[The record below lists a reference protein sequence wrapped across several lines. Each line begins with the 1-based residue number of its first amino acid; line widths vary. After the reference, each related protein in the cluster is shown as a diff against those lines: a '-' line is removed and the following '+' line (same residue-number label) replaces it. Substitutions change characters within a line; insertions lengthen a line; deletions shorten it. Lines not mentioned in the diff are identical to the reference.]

1 MQQQQKVKKMEE
13 NLTILRRC
21 SLFAGLSD
29 TQTAALLQSLH
40 PVRRSFSKG
49 EVLLL
54 AGYETQEL
62 GVVLCG
68 QIEAEKQTADGVTLT
83 LTRMGPGGIFAD
95 ILAGSRGAK
104 SPVTVTAATD
114 VTVLLIPYK
123 SLLRPGVPLDAAHA
137 AVLQNLVAA
146 MADKY
151 FALDRRVELL
161 MLHSLREKVLHYL
174 RTEAL
179 PAPGGAVRTPYT
191 REEVLG
197 NTGLQVAYTM
207 LDRGF
212 GKFDDNGGF
221 TANSGTTW
229 DLTTTFPTAEDLYN
243 EMYDAYDGDV
253 AQYWSIEGIGR
264 ADMLAAVQNSL
275 VREWAPLDDDWRG
288 GVQSVSGVKKVDDRT
303 IRISLTRCDDTIL
316 KTLTGVCI
324 APLHVYGDVS
334 LFDPDND
341 SFGFTKGNLSSVR
354 ANNGKAVGAG
364 EYAYRETD
372 LRTVYLDANENY
384 WLGVTDVPEI
394 ILSKAE

>member
-104 SPVTVTAATD
+104 SPVTVTAAAD

-123 SLLRPGVPLDAAHA
+123 
-137 AVLQNLVAA
+137 
-146 MADKY
+146 
-151 FALDRRVELL
+151 RVELL

-191 REEVLG
+191 RAGLAAYLG
-197 NTGLQVAYTM
+197 CERSALCRELSRMRRDGILQIDGRVFR
-207 LDRGF
+207 LLPGVPPRQ
-212 GKFDDNGGF
+212 NGR
-221 TANSGTTW
+221 
-229 DLTTTFPTAEDLYN
+229 P
-243 EMYDAYDGDV
+243 V
-253 AQYWSIEGIGR
+253 R
-264 ADMLAAVQNSL
+264 AD
-275 VREWAPLDDDWRG
+275 REE
-288 GVQSVSGVKKVDDRT
+288 
-303 IRISLTRCDDTIL
+303 
-316 KTLTGVCI
+316 
-324 APLHVYGDVS
+324 
-334 LFDPDND
+334 ND
-341 SFGFTKGNLSSVR
+341 GM
-354 ANNGKAVGAG
+354 
-364 EYAYRETD
+364 
-372 LRTVYLDANENY
+372 
-384 WLGVTDVPEI
+384 
-394 ILSKAE
+394 

>member
-29 TQTAALLQSLH
+29 TQTVALLQSLH

-179 PAPGGAVRTPYT
+179 PASGGAVRTPYT
-191 REEVLG
+191 RAGLAAYLG
-197 NTGLQVAYTM
+197 CERSALCRELSRMRRDGILQIDGRVFR
-207 LDRGF
+207 LLPGVSPRQ
-212 GKFDDNGGF
+212 NGR
-221 TANSGTTW
+221 
-229 DLTTTFPTAEDLYN
+229 P
-243 EMYDAYDGDV
+243 V
-253 AQYWSIEGIGR
+253 R
-264 ADMLAAVQNSL
+264 AD
-275 VREWAPLDDDWRG
+275 REE
-288 GVQSVSGVKKVDDRT
+288 
-303 IRISLTRCDDTIL
+303 
-316 KTLTGVCI
+316 
-324 APLHVYGDVS
+324 
-334 LFDPDND
+334 ND
-341 SFGFTKGNLSSVR
+341 GM
-354 ANNGKAVGAG
+354 
-364 EYAYRETD
+364 
-372 LRTVYLDANENY
+372 
-384 WLGVTDVPEI
+384 
-394 ILSKAE
+394 

>member
-1 MQQQQKVKKMEE
+1 MLQQQKVKKMEE

-191 REEVLG
+191 RAGLAAYLGCGFCRAFRPVKTAGPCGQTGRKTMECKHSSGVTQRLARIAGQVNGIRDMVEEGRPCDDLLVQLSSASSAL
-197 NTGLQVAYTM
+197 TQVARLIM
-207 LDRGF
+207 AEHLEHCVLAGF
-212 GKFDDNGGF
+212 E
-221 TANSGTTW
+221 T
-229 DLTTTFPTAEDLYN
+229 
-243 EMYDAYDGDV
+243 GD
-253 AQYWSIEGIGR
+253 
-264 ADMLAAVQNSL
+264 
-275 VREWAPLDDDWRG
+275 
-288 GVQSVSGVKKVDDRT
+288 
-303 IRISLTRCDDTIL
+303 
-316 KTLTGVCI
+316 
-324 APLHVYGDVS
+324 
-334 LFDPDND
+334 
-341 SFGFTKGNLSSVR
+341 
-354 ANNGKAVGAG
+354 
-364 EYAYRETD
+364 RET
-372 LRTVYLDANENY
+372 TVEN
-384 WLGVTDVPEI
+384 LKKALEQF
-394 ILSKAE
+394 SKMK

>member
-179 PAPGGAVRTPYT
+179 PAPGGAVRP
-191 REEVLG
+191 RRAG
-197 NTGLQVAYTM
+197 GISGLRAQRSVPGAFAHAAGRNITN
-207 LDRGF
+207 RRARVSASAGRSAPSKRQARAGRQG
-212 GKFDDNGGF
+212 GKRWNV
-221 TANSGTTW
+221 NI
-229 DLTTTFPTAEDLYN
+229 
-243 EMYDAYDGDV
+243 
-253 AQYWSIEGIGR
+253 Q
-264 ADMLAAVQNSL
+264 AV
-275 VREWAPLDDDWRG
+275 
-288 GVQSVSGVKKVDDRT
+288 
-303 IRISLTRCDDTIL
+303 
-316 KTLTGVCI
+316 
-324 APLHVYGDVS
+324 
-334 LFDPDND
+334 
-341 SFGFTKGNLSSVR
+341 
-354 ANNGKAVGAG
+354 
-364 EYAYRETD
+364 
-372 LRTVYLDANENY
+372 
-384 WLGVTDVPEI
+384 
-394 ILSKAE
+394 

>member
-191 REEVLG
+191 RAGLAAYLGCERSALCRELSRMRRDGILQIDGRVFRLLPGVPPRQNGRCGQTGRKTMECKHSSGVTQRLARIAGQVNGIRDMVEEGRPCDDLLVQLSSASSAL
-197 NTGLQVAYTM
+197 TQVARLIM
-207 LDRGF
+207 AEHLEHCVLAGF
-212 GKFDDNGGF
+212 E
-221 TANSGTTW
+221 T
-229 DLTTTFPTAEDLYN
+229 
-243 EMYDAYDGDV
+243 GD
-253 AQYWSIEGIGR
+253 
-264 ADMLAAVQNSL
+264 
-275 VREWAPLDDDWRG
+275 
-288 GVQSVSGVKKVDDRT
+288 
-303 IRISLTRCDDTIL
+303 
-316 KTLTGVCI
+316 
-324 APLHVYGDVS
+324 
-334 LFDPDND
+334 
-341 SFGFTKGNLSSVR
+341 
-354 ANNGKAVGAG
+354 
-364 EYAYRETD
+364 RET
-372 LRTVYLDANENY
+372 TVEN
-384 WLGVTDVPEI
+384 LKKALEQF
-394 ILSKAE
+394 SKMK